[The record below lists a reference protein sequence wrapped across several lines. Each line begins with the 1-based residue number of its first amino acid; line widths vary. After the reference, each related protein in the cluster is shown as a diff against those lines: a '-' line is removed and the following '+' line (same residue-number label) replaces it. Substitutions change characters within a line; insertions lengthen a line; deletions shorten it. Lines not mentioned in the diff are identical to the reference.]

1 MKNKSLLF
9 VALLGLMMVACQ
21 ENKPIMTIDQVN
33 KQWQTATIKKVKSDD
48 VMDMVAAFQKQ
59 WPTKCVAMYLEDIK
73 LPESEQQYLSFYNPE
88 NDYIMFSEGSD
99 DWDAEGMEAKIWQR
113 DNGHKLFAIAFDQF
127 SSEVKSFV
135 AFFDYDPDK
144 KTLTPETCLPN
155 TFTPSHSNVMYG
167 YILPE
172 YGDLIEVNEYF
183 WNWWWSLRHFYEWDG
198 MNFTEPE
205 VVFEG
210 MDEIMDEYYDNYM
223 TYEMD
228 DFSKYALIDI
238 DEDGEPEIWLSTE
251 DEEYQVVLSVVE
263 GEVKILA
270 GQDFKR
276 SLFFLKGVVGDA
288 GGCGTGCYYVQYTQ
302 VKNSAPG
309 SVLTNMQSYNF
320 ETDGVDDEYYQDGE
334 ALTEEE
340 GDAIVESFG
349 EPIEPQV
356 EWHRLAIP
364 KG

>member
-1 MKNKSLLF
+1 MKNKTLLF
-9 VALLGLMMVACQ
+9 VALLGLVMVACKQ
-21 ENKPIMTIDQVN
+21 EKPIMTIDQVN
-33 KQWQTATIKKVKSDD
+33 EQWQTATIKKVQSDD
-48 VMDMVAAFQKQ
+48 VIDMVKAFQKQ
-59 WPTKCVAMYLEDIK
+59 WPTNCVAMYLEDVK
-73 LPESEQQYLSFYNPE
+73 LPEAEQQYLSFYDPE
-88 NDYIMFSEGSD
+88 NNYAMFAEGSD

-113 DNGHKLFAIAFDQF
+113 TNGHKLFAIAFDQY
-127 SSEVKSFV
+127 SSDVKAFV
-135 AFFDYDPDK
+135 AFFDYDPAK

-155 TFTPSHSNVMYG
+155 SFTPSGYNAIVGYLLPQYG
-167 YILPE
+167 E
-172 YGDLIEVNEYF
+172 LIEVNEYF
-183 WNWWWSLRHFYEWDG
+183 WNWWYPLRHFYEWDG

-210 MDEIMDEYYDNYM
+210 MDEIMDEFYDDYM

-276 SLFFLKGVVGDA
+276 SLFFYKGVVGDA
-288 GGCGTGCYYVQYTQ
+288 GGCGTGCYYVQYTIL
-302 VKNSAPG
+302 KNSAPE
-309 SVLTNMQSYNF
+309 SSLNNMQSYNF
-320 ETDGVDDEYYQDGE
+320 ETDGVDDEYYKDGK
-334 ALTEEE
+334 AITNEE
-340 GDAIVESFG
+340 GDALIESFG
-349 EPIEPQV
+349 EPVEPQV